1 MKSSLISSLVV
12 ASLFL
17 LSCNK
22 EEVTSNVLN
31 VNENTAS
38 DEFVTLKSGITVVKH
53 GDDYILEGDILL
65 TPEQLR
71 SLDET
76 GSIAG
81 NVSVELDRD
90 LTLNPVTNLPVNPE
104 DMIGTKNLGIYPTSY
119 NLWAMVRFVYDR
131 NLNSTQK
138 YCIKQALLELQSKTN
153 LRFYN
158 ATGEPTRDP
167 VYGID
172 YPYINFVSVGPKDVS
187 YSYVGRI
194 GGKQDIALAD
204 FAFSDAYYLGNYGVI
219 EHEICHAV
227 GMLHEQSRPDRDN
240 YVTIN
245 WNNLTNDGRAQF
257 EKQSTNYFYRGSYDF
272 NSLMGYSSYT
282 GSTSIVYDTSKPMY
296 TKRDGTSISQGRTVS
311 DQDRRWINYLYLP
324 YVARSDTYRELDAI
338 VYDGDNN
345 ILTEQE
351 RRQIQAQLN
360 NGNPNPPA
368 GGRISNV
375 F

>member
-1 MKSSLISSLVV
+1 MKSTFISSLVI
-12 ASLFL
+12 ASLFV

-22 EEVTSNVLN
+22 EEAVSTVLDT
-31 VNENTAS
+31 NENSAL
-38 DEFVTLKSGITVVKH
+38 DEYVTLKSGITVMKH
-53 GDDYILEGDILL
+53 GGDYILEGDIIL
-65 TPEQLR
+65 TPEQLK

-81 NVSVELDRD
+81 NVSVELNRD
-90 LTLNPVTNLPVNPE
+90 LTLNPVTNLPMNPE
-104 DMIGTKNLGIYPTSY
+104 DMIGTKNLGVYPTSY

-131 NLNSTQK
+131 NLTSSQRN
-138 YCIKQALLELQSKTN
+138 CIKQALLELQGKTN

-167 VYGID
+167 VYGFD
-172 YPYINFVSVGPKDVS
+172 YPYINFVSVGPRDVS

-204 FAFSDAYYLGNYGVI
+204 FAFWGSYYGDYGVI

-257 EKQSTNYFYRGSYDF
+257 EKQSSNYFYRGSYDF
-272 NSLMGYSSYT
+272 NSLMGYDSYT
-282 GSTSIVYDTSKPMY
+282 SSTSVVRDTSKPMY
-296 TKRDGTSISQGRTVS
+296 TKKDGSNIYQGSTVS
-311 DQDRRWINYLYLP
+311 EQDRMWINYLYLP
-324 YVARSDTYRELDAI
+324 YVARSDSYRELDAV
-338 VYDGDNN
+338 VYDGDNKK
-345 ILTEQE
+345 LTERE
-351 RRQIQAQLN
+351 RLQMQAQLN

-368 GGRISNV
+368 GGRISNE